1 MSCCCCCFLVKSC
14 CCFYFGLLLFLFWVG
29 WAKRGPSLSG
39 VGPLM
44 EPFVSWLHL
53 GPIVGTV
60 LKLGVVKPLLSEPSL
75 R

>member
-1 MSCCCCCFLVKSC
+1 
-14 CCFYFGLLLFLFWVG
+14 
-29 WAKRGPSLSG
+29 
-39 VGPLM
+39 M